1 MRAFC
6 FLTALFLVGSLWSA
20 EETGWKVTEEVLVNG
35 SKVTKH
41 SYFNDHYI
49 KVVNEADTGSTET
62 IIDLQND
69 KITLIN
75 HFQKSF
81 QVSKLSDY
89 LKFAEGIANGLKNSG
104 YANPEKVEPK
114 IVFEKKGADVVG
126 PWQAVRSVVKVDGK
140 EYAEI
145 WVASELKTSPVL
157 EYRKKYAALLPET
170 LVKYR
175 AIDEKIREQAAT
187 EGLIVRMIK
196 IPLNKKLPKV
206 DQKMISLAPMALT
219 PAMLL
224 IPKDYLDKTIAPG
237 ANAAGAK

>member
-1 MRAFC
+1 MRVFCFVTAFC
-6 FLTALFLVGSLWSA
+6 FAGVLWA
-20 EETGWKVTEEVLVNG
+20 EESGWKVTEEVLVNG

-49 KVVNEADTGSTET
+49 KVVNEADTGSAET

-89 LKFAEGIANGLKNSG
+89 LKFAEGIANGLKSGG
-104 YANPEKVEPK
+104 YANPEKIEPK
-114 IVFEKKGADVVG
+114 IVFEKKGTDTVG
-126 PWQAVRSVVKVDGK
+126 AWQTVRFLVKVDGK

-145 WVASELKTSPVL
+145 WVAPELKNSPVL

-175 AIDEKIREQAAT
+175 ALDEKIREQAST
-187 EGLIVRMIK
+187 EGLLVRMIK
-196 IPLNKKLPKV
+196 TPLNKKLPKV
-206 DQKMISLAPMALT
+206 DQKMISVVPMVLT
-219 PAMLL
+219 PAMLT
-224 IPKDYLDKTIAPG
+224 IPKDYIDKTIAPE
-237 ANAAGAK
+237 ANTTGAK

>member
-1 MRAFC
+1 M
-6 FLTALFLVGSLWSA
+6 ALFLAGSLYPA
-20 EETGWKVTEEVLVNG
+20 EEAGWKVTEEVLVNG
-35 SKVTKH
+35 SKVIKH
-41 SYFNDHYI
+41 SHFSDHYI

-69 KITLIN
+69 KITLVN

-89 LKFAEGIANGLKNSG
+89 LKFAEGIATGLKSGG
-104 YANPEKVEPK
+104 YANPEKIEPK
-114 IVFEKKGADVVG
+114 IVFEKRGTDTVG
-126 PWQAVRSVVKVDGK
+126 PWQTVRSLVKVDGK

-145 WVASELKTSPVL
+145 WVAPELKNSPVL

-175 AIDEKIREQAAT
+175 ALDEKIREQAAA

-196 IPLNKKLPKV
+196 IPLNKKLPKI
-206 DQKMISLAPMALT
+206 DQKMVSLAPVALT

-224 IPKDYLDKTIAPG
+224 IPKDYLDKTITPG
-237 ANAAGAK
+237 ANTTGAK